1 MNAIQQAK
9 ASTAELTDLLTLARL
24 AREAFAKRSLLQG
37 YRPDSTQAVMGGKGM
52 VRVIDS
58 TSGRCLGFR
67 STVREAAWLQ
77 QALENGTHNQA
88 HA

>member
-1 MNAIQQAK
+1 MNALQQAQ
-9 ASTAELTDLLTLARL
+9 ASINELTDLLSLARQ
-24 AREAFAKRSLLQG
+24 ARAAFAQRNLAHG
-37 YRPDSTQAVMGGKGM
+37 YRPDNTQALISGKGM

-67 STVREAAWLQ
+67 RTAREAAWLQ
-77 QALENGTHNQA
+77 QALENGTHTQA